1 MYEGEIVGEYPPT
14 VDEETLGIAMTGGKA
29 PGEEAA

>member
-14 VDEETLGIAMTGGKA
+14 VSEEMLGVAMTGGKVA
-29 PGEEAA
+29 GEAAA